1 VIREEVNSPTT
12 AESRIAAN
20 AVSLFAIRPT
30 RPIKPNRIVKLG
42 KHVSLMS
49 ELSGTLES
57 L

>member
-42 KHVSLMS
+42 KHVRLMS